1 MRINDERLSDS
12 ELLIKN
18 RFQDYMSQM
27 QVKMMT
33 LQGINNNTNDKK
45 DSDGNSH
52 CENHD
57 KNNNKSKRQ
66 QLFEENLEEV
76 RKELQYNFK
85 EREKI
90 ENHNGY
96 QKISV
101 LVKLWSWII
110 GVKQN
115 TVCMIKKTLLIIVIM
130 RIMIKIIIKARDNDY
145 LKRILKKLEKN
156 RSIILRREK

>member
-1 MRINDERLSDS
+1 MKINDESLSDS

-18 RFQDYMSQM
+18 RFQDYMNDM
-27 QVKMMT
+27 QVKMMS

-45 DSDGNSH
+45 DSVDNSH
-52 CENHD
+52 YENHD

-85 EREKI
+85 ERERI
-90 ENHNGY
+90 ESTNGS

-101 LVKLWSWII
+101 FVKLWCLVI
-110 GVKQN
+110 GVKPNSLWMPKTNRDIEKMSFIEKLRYKTIMYIKQN
-115 TVCMIKKTLLIIVIM
+115 K
-130 RIMIKIIIKARDNDY
+130 
-145 LKRILKKLEKN
+145 
-156 RSIILRREK
+156 

>member
-1 MRINDERLSDS
+1 MKIDDERLSDS

-18 RFQDYMSQM
+18 RFQDYMNDM
-27 QVKMMT
+27 KIKMMS

-45 DSDGNSH
+45 DSDDNSH
-52 CENHD
+52 YENHD

-66 QLFEENLEEV
+66 QLFEENLKEV

-90 ENHNGY
+90 ESPNGS

-101 LVKLWSWII
+101 FVKLWCWII
-110 GVKQN
+110 GVKPNSLWMPKTNKEIEKMSFIEKLRYKTKMYIKQN
-115 TVCMIKKTLLIIVIM
+115 K
-130 RIMIKIIIKARDNDY
+130 
-145 LKRILKKLEKN
+145 EK
-156 RSIILRREK
+156 

>member
-1 MRINDERLSDS
+1 MKINDERLSDS

-85 EREKI
+85 EREI
-90 ENHNGY
+90 VENSNGS

-101 LVKLWSWII
+101 FVKLWCWII
-110 GVKQN
+110 GVKPNSLWMPKTNKDIERMSFIEKLRYKTKLYIKQN
-115 TVCMIKKTLLIIVIM
+115 K
-130 RIMIKIIIKARDNDY
+130 
-145 LKRILKKLEKN
+145 EK
-156 RSIILRREK
+156 

>member
-1 MRINDERLSDS
+1 MKINDEKLSDS

-27 QVKMMT
+27 QVKMMS

-45 DSDGNSH
+45 DSADNIH
-52 CENHD
+52 YENHEND
-57 KNNNKSKRQ
+57 NKSKRQ
-66 QLFEENLEEV
+66 RLFEENLEEV

-90 ENHNGY
+90 ESSNGS

-101 LVKLWSWII
+101 FVKLWCWII
-110 GVKQN
+110 GVKPNSLWMPKTNKDIERMSFIEKLRYKTKMYIKQN
-115 TVCMIKKTLLIIVIM
+115 K
-130 RIMIKIIIKARDNDY
+130 
-145 LKRILKKLEKN
+145 
-156 RSIILRREK
+156 

>member
-1 MRINDERLSDS
+1 MKINDERLSDS

-18 RFQDYMSQM
+18 RFQDYMNDM
-27 QVKMMT
+27 QVKMMS

-45 DSDGNSH
+45 DSDNTH
-52 CENHD
+52 YENHD

-66 QLFEENLEEV
+66 RLFEENLEEV

-90 ENHNGY
+90 ESPNGS

-101 LVKLWSWII
+101 FVKLWCWII
-110 GVKQN
+110 GVKPNSLWMPKTNKEIEKMSFIEKLRYKTKMYIKQN
-115 TVCMIKKTLLIIVIM
+115 K
-130 RIMIKIIIKARDNDY
+130 
-145 LKRILKKLEKN
+145 EK
-156 RSIILRREK
+156 

>member
-1 MRINDERLSDS
+1 MKINDERLSDS

-18 RFQDYMSQM
+18 RFQDYMNDM
-27 QVKMMT
+27 QVKMMS
-33 LQGINNNTNDKK
+33 LQGINNSDKK
-45 DSDGNSH
+45 DSDDNSH
-52 CENHD
+52 YENHD

-90 ENHNGY
+90 ESPNGS

-101 LVKLWSWII
+101 FVKLWCWII
-110 GVKQN
+110 GVKPNSLWMPKTNRDIEKMSFIEKLRYKTKMHIKQN
-115 TVCMIKKTLLIIVIM
+115 K
-130 RIMIKIIIKARDNDY
+130 
-145 LKRILKKLEKN
+145 
-156 RSIILRREK
+156 